1 MGPTLPVHHWRTL
14 IVVDERVSAKMSD
27 PPSGTPQTI
36 KSVEKLFRIVDAL
49 VELDGARV
57 TELASHLDL
66 PKSSVHNYLQ
76 TMVGYGYAVQEG
88 DQYHAGLRF
97 LTVGGHLR
105 EREEAYKLSRPI
117 VKNLAD
123 ETDERAQFIVEEN
136 GRGIFVHRTTGARA
150 VDAGTRI
157 GKRIWL
163 HATGAGKVLLAYSS
177 LNRRDEIIERWG
189 LPERTENTITD
200 RDELESELE
209 VIREN
214 GYAINDEEG
223 TIGLRS
229 VAVPVFGPDEELVG
243 ALGVSGPSQR
253 LTNKRCESEFVEE
266 LFGSANELELRL
278 TYG

>member
-1 MGPTLPVHHWRTL
+1 
-14 IVVDERVSAKMSD
+14 MSD